1 MPGISQISPARPRSS
16 PGVTRAPASEIRASD
31 FRACEYGAAC
41 EDTKNSCPPGIERP
55 RARSIRDAGES
66 RTRQIFRRGELTNEL
81 LE

>member
-41 EDTKNSCPPGIERP
+41 EDTKNSCPPALKGPAPDPSAMREK
-55 RARSIRDAGES
+55 AAHGKFSEGE
-66 RTRQIFRRGELTNEL
+66 N
-81 LE
+81 